1 MKIAIVHDDLC
12 QFGGAERFV
21 LQLRKL
27 FGKDTPLYT
36 SIGNELVAN
45 EFKNTNIQY
54 SFLQKSSLFRRFSQP
69 LFFLYPIAFESFN
82 FDGFDVVISS
92 SSRFAHGIIT
102 PVDTIHICY
111 MHSPSRYVW
120 DYNDYIKKKR
130 LSSFQRFFLPYIVS
144 YLRVWDL
151 AASRRPDFFIANS
164 IYTQKRIKKFYS
176 LDSEVIYPP
185 VDIARFLNLPL
196 QDEGFYLYVGRVV
209 PWKRIDNLIDVF
221 NKNQK
226 NLYIAGNGDRGFIQF
241 LKKRSEN
248 NIKFIE
254 NLSDLDISSLYSKC
268 HAVVFPSKEDF
279 GIVPVEAQASGK
291 GVIAYSGGGASET
304 VINGKTG
311 ILYNSQSASSLD
323 KAIENFEKIKIDP
336 RDCRY
341 NSKNFSIE
349 NFKSAISN
357 FVNLKINEKRKYS
370 NSM

>member
-12 QFGGAERFV
+12 QFGGAERVV

-27 FGKDTPLYT
+27 FGKSTPLYT
-36 SIGNELVAN
+36 SIGNALVSK
-45 EFKNTNIQY
+45 EFGNTNIQY
-54 SFLQKSSLFRRFSQP
+54 SFLQRSSFFRRFSQP
-69 LFFLYPIAFESFN
+69 LFFLYPLAFESFN

-92 SSRFAHGIIT
+92 SSRFSHGIIT
-102 PVDTIHICY
+102 SVDTIHICY

-151 AASRRPDFFIANS
+151 AASRRPDFFLANS

-176 LDSEVIYPP
+176 LDSKVIYPP

-196 QDEGFYLYVGRVV
+196 QDEGFYLYVGRIV
-209 PWKRIDNLIDVF
+209 PWKRIDILVDVF
-221 NKNQK
+221 NKNGK
-226 NLYIAGNGDRGFIQF
+226 NLYIAGNGDRSFIQF
-241 LKKRSEN
+241 LKQRSEE
-248 NIKFIE
+248 NIKFVE
-254 NLSDLDISSLYSKC
+254 NLSDSEVSSLYSRC
-268 HAVVFPSKEDF
+268 HAVIFPSKEDF

-291 GVIAYSGGGASET
+291 GVIAYSEGGASET

-311 ILYNSQSASSLD
+311 ILYNRQSIDSLN
-323 KAIENFEKIKIDP
+323 KAIGEFEKIRIDP
-336 RDCRY
+336 KDCR
-341 NSKNFSIE
+341 NNAKKFSIE
-349 NFKSAISN
+349 NFKSAITD